1 MEREMEMGRES
12 VEVDKLAV
20 KGDAG
25 MEKRVGAERKTEMEK
40 RVGAEDDIERDMER
54 DMEKG
59 EGLEKELSELEE
71 ENERLRRENELLKE
85 YRASLPLKERL
96 YDRVPLTV
104 KQLDIIIGVLL
115 AGLVFVVALGL
126 LDR

>member
-20 KGDAG
+20 TGDAG

-40 RVGAEDDIERDMER
+40 RVGVEEDIEK

>member
-1 MEREMEMGRES
+1 MGRES

-25 MEKRVGAERKTEMEK
+25 MEKEW
-40 RVGAEDDIERDMER
+40 AEDDIER

-104 KQLDIIIGVLL
+104 KQLDIIDRGSFGRVGFCGGFGAAGGILPG
-115 AGLVFVVALGL
+115 AGLRQL
-126 LDR
+126 

>member
-25 MEKRVGAERKTEMEK
+25 MEKRVGAE
-40 RVGAEDDIERDMER
+40 DDIER